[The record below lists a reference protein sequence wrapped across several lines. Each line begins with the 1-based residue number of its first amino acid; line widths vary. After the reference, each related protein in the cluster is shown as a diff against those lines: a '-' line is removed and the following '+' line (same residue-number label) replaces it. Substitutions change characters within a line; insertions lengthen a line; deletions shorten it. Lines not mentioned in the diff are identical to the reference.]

1 MTVDNWDYNRF
12 SFAFVPD
19 RENTL
24 AASLCSDGFGG
35 MQFINLATASYL
47 AAADNGTNI
56 IGRFGITTGEIA
68 SYLCDYLV
76 GQGSMLQTTLRL
88 DESTLNLGG
97 ALLTH
102 ESLSAKG
109 ENVLGAYLLDQM
121 IRYQLEK

>member
-1 MTVDNWDYNRF
+1 M
-12 SFAFVPD
+12 
-19 RENTL
+19 
-24 AASLCSDGFGG
+24 AASLQNGGYGG
-35 MQFINLATASYL
+35 MQFINLATATYL
-47 AAADNGTNI
+47 TAADNGTNL

-68 SYLCDYLV
+68 SYVCDYLI

-88 DESTLNLGG
+88 DASDLNLGG

-102 ESLSAKG
+102 ESLSAHG